1 MHTYPHGA
9 GCQAIIGGY
18 VIRNSNLTA
27 LNGRYIYADRIVGK
41 LRSFRPDVPAQTAM
55 DDRLDEVTIEQVTSF
70 GKGFNGKYYVVQ
82 GSGEV
87 SRLAPP

>member
-1 MHTYPHGA
+1 MHTYQHGMA
-9 GCQAIIGGY
+9 NRAVIGGY

-27 LNGRYIYADRIVGK
+27 LNGRYIYADRIVGE
-41 LRSFRPDVPAQTAM
+41 LRSFRPVVADQQAM

-70 GKGFNGKYYVVQ
+70 GKGFNGRYYVVQ
-82 GSGEV
+82 GSGPV